1 MMDAPSPGW
10 YPDPFRRYD
19 LRYHNGSAWTAD
31 VSAAGQRRV
40 DPLGTG
46 PTPAGGPPPPVSG
59 AQRRNGIGI
68 AAMVLG
74 IIAAATAWLPF
85 LFVGGAICGVLAFI
99 FALVARRRRT
109 THGPSQAGT
118 VGLVLGP
125 VAIVL
130 AVGGFVLTRVV
141 LDVVRP
147 GKYEIIA
154 TSCDQVGDRQVF
166 EGTIHNQSG
175 RERSYTINVEFLR
188 QGTGNVLDRATTD
201 VLDVPEGGSAP
212 FTISVRYPGTELDC
226 RVDSVTGALDFLD

>member
-19 LRYHNGSAWTAD
+19 LRYHNGTSWTAD
-31 VSAAGQRRV
+31 VSAAGQRRI
-40 DPLGTG
+40 DPLGVQS
-46 PTPAGGPPPPVSG
+46 PPAGGPPPPSG
-59 AQRRNGIGI
+59 PQRRNGIGI

-85 LFVGGAICGVLAFI
+85 VFVGGAVCGVLAFI
-99 FALVARRRRT
+99 FAVVARRRRA

-125 VAIVL
+125 IAIVL

-141 LDVVRP
+141 LDVIRP
-147 GKYEIIA
+147 GKYEIVG
-154 TSCDQVGDRQVF
+154 TSCTRVGERQVF
-166 EGTIHNQSG
+166 EGTIENQSG
-175 RERSYTINVEFLR
+175 RERSYTINAEFLR
-188 QGTGNVLDRATTD
+188 QGTRSVLDRASTD

-212 FTISVRYPGTELDC
+212 FTVSVPYPGTELDC
-226 RVDSVTGALDFLD
+226 RVDSVMGALDFLD

>member
-1 MMDAPSPGW
+1 MTDPSSPGW

-19 LRYHNGSAWTAD
+19 LRYHNGSRWTAD
-31 VSAAGQRRV
+31 VAAGGQRHI
-40 DPLGTG
+40 DPFGAD
-46 PTPAGGPPPPVSG
+46 PAAPGGPPPASG
-59 AQRRNGIGI
+59 PRRRNGIGI

-74 IIAAATAWLPF
+74 IVAAATAWLPF
-85 LFVGGAICGVLAFI
+85 LFVVGAVCGILALI
-99 FALVARRRRT
+99 FGLVARRRRS

-125 VAIVL
+125 IAVVL

-147 GKYEIIA
+147 GKYEILD
-154 TSCDQVGDRQVF
+154 TSCRRVGDRQVF

-175 RERSYTINVEFLR
+175 RERSYSINVEFLR
-188 QGTGNVLDRATTD
+188 QGTRSVLERASTD
-201 VLDVPEGGSAP
+201 VLDVPEGSAAP
-212 FTISVRYPGTELDC
+212 FAVSVPSAGTDLDC

>member
-1 MMDAPSPGW
+1 METPSPGW

-19 LRYHNGSAWTAD
+19 LRYHNGSTWTAD
-31 VSAAGQRRV
+31 VSAAGQRHI
-40 DPLGTG
+40 DPFGAQ
-46 PTPAGGPPPPVSG
+46 PAPGAGPPPPTG
-59 AQRRNGIGI
+59 PRRRNGIGI

-85 LFVGGAICGVLAFI
+85 LFVGGAICGVLALI
-99 FALVARRRRT
+99 FGLMARRRRA

-141 LDVVRP
+141 LDVIRP
-147 GKYEIIA
+147 GDYEIVA
-154 TSCDQVGDRQVF
+154 TSCTNVGDRQVF
-166 EGTIHNQSG
+166 EGTIENESG

-188 QGTGNVLDRATTD
+188 QGTRNVLDRASTD

-212 FTISVRYPGTELDC
+212 FTVSVRNPGSELDC
-226 RVDSVTGALDFLD
+226 RVDTVTGALDFMD

>member
-1 MMDAPSPGW
+1 MNTPNPGW

-19 LRYHNGSAWTAD
+19 LRYHNGASWTAD
-31 VSAAGQRRV
+31 VSAAGQRHI
-40 DPLGTG
+40 DPLGVQAA
-46 PTPAGGPPPPVSG
+46 PAGGPPPLPGPS
-59 AQRRNGIGI
+59 RRNGIGI

-85 LFVGGAICGVLAFI
+85 VFVGGAICGVLAFI
-99 FALVARRRRT
+99 FGMVARRRRP

-125 VAIVL
+125 IAIVL

-147 GKYEIIA
+147 GKHEIVA
-154 TSCDQVGDRQVF
+154 TSCLHVGDRQVF

-175 RERSYTINVEFLR
+175 RERSYSINVEFLR
-188 QGTGNVLDRATTD
+188 QGSRSVLDRASTD

-212 FTISVRYPGTELDC
+212 FTVSVPYPGTDLDC
-226 RVDSVTGALDFLD
+226 RVDSVAGALDFLD

>member
-1 MMDAPSPGW
+1 MDPPSPGW

-19 LRYHNGSAWTAD
+19 ARYHNGSRWTAD
-31 VSAAGQRRV
+31 VSAAGQRHI
-40 DPLGTG
+40 DPLGAE
-46 PTPAGGPPPPVSG
+46 PAPAGATPPALGPR
-59 AQRRNGIGI
+59 RRNGIGI

-74 IIAAATAWLPF
+74 IVAAATAWLPF
-85 LFVGGAICGVLAFI
+85 LFVVGAACGVLAFI
-99 FALVARRRRT
+99 FGMVARRRRA

-125 VAIVL
+125 IAIVL

-147 GKYEIIA
+147 GKHEIVD
-154 TSCDQVGDRQVF
+154 TSCTHVGERQVF

-175 RERSYTINVEFLR
+175 RERSYTIHVEFLR
-188 QGTGNVLDRATTD
+188 QGTRNVLDRASAD

-212 FTISVRYPGTELDC
+212 FTVSVPYPGTDLDC
-226 RVDSVTGALDFLD
+226 RVDSVAGALDFLD

>member
-19 LRYHNGSAWTAD
+19 LRYHNGTSWTAD
-31 VSAAGQRRV
+31 VSAGGQRRI
-40 DPLGTG
+40 DPLGIHAA
-46 PTPAGGPPPPVSG
+46 PAGGPPRPPG
-59 AQRRNGIGI
+59 PQRRNGFGV

-74 IIAAATAWLPF
+74 IVAAATAWLPF
-85 LFVGGAICGVLAFI
+85 VFVGGAICGVLAFI
-99 FALVARRRRT
+99 FAMVARRRRA

-125 VAIVL
+125 IAIVL

-147 GKYEIIA
+147 GKYEIA
-154 TSCDQVGDRQVF
+154 DASCARVGERQVF

-175 RERSYTINVEFLR
+175 RERSYTIYIEFLR
-188 QGTGNVLDRATTD
+188 QGTRNVLDRVSTD
-201 VLDVPEGGSAP
+201 VLNVPEGGSAP
-212 FTISVRYPGTELDC
+212 FTASVPFPGTEVDC

>member
-1 MMDAPSPGW
+1 MNTPNPGW

-19 LRYHNGSAWTAD
+19 LRYHNGASWTAD
-31 VSAAGQRRV
+31 VSAAGQRHI
-40 DPLGTG
+40 DPLGVH
-46 PTPAGGPPPPVSG
+46 PAPAGGPPPLPG
-59 AQRRNGIGI
+59 PGRRNGIGI
-68 AAMVLG
+68 TAMVLG
-74 IIAAATAWLPF
+74 IIAASTAWLPF
-85 LFVGGAICGVLAFI
+85 VFVGGAICGVLAFI
-99 FALVARRRRT
+99 FGMVARRRRL

-125 VAIVL
+125 IAIVL

-147 GKYEIIA
+147 GKHEIVA
-154 TSCDQVGDRQVF
+154 TACAHVGDRQVF

-188 QGTGNVLDRATTD
+188 QGSRSVVDRASTD

-212 FTISVRYPGTELDC
+212 FTVSVPYPGTDLDC
-226 RVDSVTGALDFLD
+226 RVDSVAGALDFLD